1 MESTV
6 LTDGLTALRID
17 PAHADTLLAYLQC
30 VLDKNTVMNL
40 TAITDPDEAVK
51 LHLLDC
57 AALIPQ
63 YEFAGKSVID
73 VGCGAGFPGM
83 PLRICEPS
91 IRLTLLDA
99 TEKKIAFLKE
109 TVDAL
114 KLENITCI
122 HARAEEYA
130 VVPPKGMRE
139 SFDVAV
145 SRAVARLNILAEL
158 CLPLVKMKGMFCAMK
173 SAGSDEEINEAKSAI
188 QKLGGQIAH
197 VEDYTVPG
205 TDVMHRAV
213 WVEKVSATPG
223 MYPRRFA
230 KIKQLPL

>member
-73 VGCGAGFPGM
+73 VGCGADFPGCRCASAN
-83 PLRICEPS
+83 LRS
-91 IRLTLLDA
+91 
-99 TEKKIAFLKE
+99 
-109 TVDAL
+109 
-114 KLENITCI
+114 
-122 HARAEEYA
+122 
-130 VVPPKGMRE
+130 G
-139 SFDVAV
+139 
-145 SRAVARLNILAEL
+145 
-158 CLPLVKMKGMFCAMK
+158 
-173 SAGSDEEINEAKSAI
+173 
-188 QKLGGQIAH
+188 
-197 VEDYTVPG
+197 
-205 TDVMHRAV
+205 
-213 WVEKVSATPG
+213 
-223 MYPRRFA
+223 
-230 KIKQLPL
+230 